1 MYIRPPTVERLI
13 SMFTVVF
20 GVMIAVAWDAT
31 IVTAFI
37 QGDASKPILGLT
49 IYSIIVTF
57 VGVIVIIGLGRIN
70 PGEPI

>member
-31 IVTAFI
+31 IVTSLI
-37 QGDASKPILGLT
+37 QGDTSKPILGLI
-49 IYSIIVTF
+49 IYSIVITV
-57 VGVIVIIGLGRIN
+57 VSVVVIVALGRIN